1 MNHEEDEDAFL
12 YGGFP
17 QPGATDIRA
26 SQRTAAPAADAGD
39 VEHVSE
45 EGEIDDD
52 EDENSV
58 RPT

>member
-17 QPGATDIRA
+17 QPGATSA
-26 SQRTAAPAADAGD
+26 SQRAPAPAADAGD
-39 VEHVSE
+39 AEHVSE

-52 EDENSV
+52 EDEDSV
-58 RPT
+58 CHT